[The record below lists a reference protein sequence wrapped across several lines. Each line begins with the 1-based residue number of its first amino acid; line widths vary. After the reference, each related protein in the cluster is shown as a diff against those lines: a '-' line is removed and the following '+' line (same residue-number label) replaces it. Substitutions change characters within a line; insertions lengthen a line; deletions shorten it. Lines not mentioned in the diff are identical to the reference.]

1 MTSRKKRDKADES
14 LKLQRLVKDDMRLNV
29 YKPLYLVFGDE
40 SYLRLAIRSELKA
53 ALTSLAGDMN
63 VMYARGAETDPDELI
78 AFAETMPFFSERRVL
93 FVEDT
98 GFFKNGCRQLE
109 AYLKDPSKTAVFVF
123 VETSVDRGCAMFK
136 RVRDRGRI
144 VPCEEYTEDMLEKW
158 IGHRLKEEGKAVQKA
173 AVDELLARTG
183 TDMSR
188 IASELEKLIAY
199 TGDRDGI
206 TKKDVQAVCSDFIDG
221 RIYELT
227 DALAEKNREKAF
239 RSYQTMLAMNEPPAK
254 IMISLIR
261 QFELLLRIS
270 EMHRMNAGMDTIMRV
285 TGKRDFIVSKSIRQG
300 KAISEPVLRSLLELC
315 ASNDRAV
322 KNGLLDKHI
331 AVEMVLVRATG

>member
-1 MTSRKKRDKADES
+1 MTPKKKREKAEES
-14 LKLQRLVKDDMRLNV
+14 LQLQKTVNGDIRLNAF
-29 YKPLYLVFGDE
+29 KPLYLVFGDE
-40 SYLRLAIRSELKA
+40 SYLRLQYRDRLKA
-53 ALTSLAGDMN
+53 ALTPLAGDMN
-63 VMYARGAETDPDELI
+63 VLYVNGAETDPDELI
-78 AFAETMPFFSERRVL
+78 AFAETMPFFSNRRVL

-98 GFFKNGCRQLE
+98 GFFKTGCRQLE

-123 VETSVDRGCAMFK
+123 VETAVDRGGAMFK

-144 VPCEEYTEDMLEKW
+144 VPCEELTEDMLAIW
-158 IGHRLKEEGKAVQKA
+158 IGRRLKEEGKAVQNA

-227 DALAEKNREKAF
+227 DALAERNREKAI
-239 RSYQTMLAMNEPPAK
+239 RCYRTMLAMNEPPAR

-270 EMHRMNAGMDTIMRV
+270 EMHRMNAGMDTMMRV
-285 TGKRDFIVSKSIRQG
+285 TGKRDFVVSKSIRQSR
-300 KAISEPVLRSLLELC
+300 AITEPVLRSLLELC